1 MGKLH
6 EILAVESDLKA
17 TATRVINETKL
28 LFGNTDR
35 FTGRIRR
42 YRPLQEGGEQ
52 LSDQRSEVST
62 TVADEVGR
70 IASTVGKWLDVAIQ
84 KEQSN
89 TKTSADVIVDG
100 TVLLADLCAPALLNL
115 EGKLVEIRK
124 VYAAIP
130 TNDLAE
136 RWQWDDGLG
145 AFVSDPRTT
154 YSTKKIMHSFEA
166 SPATKEHPAQV
177 SVYTE
182 DERVGAWETTLFS
195 GAISPVEKQ
204 VRLERIDTLLRAV
217 KQARQRA
224 NSVEASTAQVA
235 ATVFHF
241 INGG

>member
-6 EILAVESDLKA
+6 EILAVEGDLKA
-17 TATRVINETKL
+17 TATRVMNEIRS

-62 TVADEVGR
+62 TVQQELDR
-70 IASTVGKWLDVAIQ
+70 FISDMGKWVDAAVQ

-89 TKTSADVIVDG
+89 TLTKADVVVDG

-115 EGKLVEIRK
+115 EGKLAEIRK
-124 VYAAIP
+124 VYSAIP

-136 RWQWDDGLG
+136 RWRWDGEMG
-145 AFVSDPRTT
+145 TFVSDPRIT
-154 YSTKKIMHSFEA
+154 YSTKKTMHSFEA

-182 DERVGAWETTLFS
+182 DEKVGAWETTLFS

-204 VRLERIDTLLRAV
+204 VRLERVDTLLRAV

-224 NSVEASTAQVA
+224 NNVEASKVKVA
-235 ATVFHF
+235 NTLFLF